1 MPKIIIQDN
10 IVLGKRFFSLIMQHT
25 NQDPRIKMD
34 KYSTMMKK
42 FYFVLVGVLLSISGW
57 AWDMRQGF
65 VENKGQWAAM
75 GRSVYF
81 ENTDRNIACRIT
93 SEGLE
98 YEWVKQSAGKIQS
111 ERVVLRPIGGQVQ
124 KFERKGWISPVY
136 YYQPQGEFTTASFES
151 VVIKDVYPNIDWK
164 IYTTEEGMKYDWIL
178 HAGADVK
185 DIQMIWDGVKKLEAV
200 NAGGLK
206 ISTNSGELEEN
217 APISFCKGQTLP
229 SSFVVRKNKVG
240 FDVKGWDGAS
250 ELTIDPEVIWSS
262 YYGGE
267 AFDEVNG
274 ISSDLDNNVFI
285 TGTTTSTSG
294 IAGISSTGI
303 MHQANINGTR
313 DAFVAKFNENGQR
326 LWATYYGGEG
336 QDEGNTIAVDRF
348 GFVYMAGT
356 TTSNYAIS
364 SFGFQTTLSGIRDGY
379 MVKFNTNGQRV
390 WGSYIG
396 GSASEGVLGMTI
408 DNEDRLIL
416 LGETTSNDFPAF
428 GNGDNIYGGQ
438 GDLFVT
444 CINGVGSL
452 YWSSY
457 WGGEGAE
464 YAGGIGYDIVSDN
477 VYISGSTSSVTGIA
491 FGTAQQP
498 NFSGGTKDGLIASF
512 DQLGAVQWSTYC
524 GGMALD
530 EVVDCSSDIYGNIYL
545 VGTTASSAM
554 ATPGAYQLN
563 YGGGLSDAF
572 VAQYNEQGQMVWR
585 SYFGGSA
592 ADEGSAIVADEIGNI
607 YFGGQTASTGLS
619 LNNPF
624 QSALSG
630 GTDVYFSKFTVE
642 GAPQWI
648 TYYGGAGNEE
658 LAYLSVDQSQKI
670 LFAGSAASSFL
681 SNNGWQAS
689 LNGGQ
694 DGWFGRIE
702 DCPNP
707 YVTIA
712 LDGEI
717 EFCEGE
723 SVMMAAGG
731 ADSYVWNTGDT
742 TAFLTIEES
751 GMYFVR
757 GLLDGCQG
765 ISVPIEVISK
775 PVPTVEIIASG
786 PTTICSGE
794 ILLELYPSISPDS
807 LVAYWEWND
816 GTQSDIQFVEAED
829 TYSIDVIAINGCEE
843 SASVNVQYADVPDV
857 LMALATDSI
866 CISASPLN
874 MVGLPVGGEFINT
887 NGTGIEG
894 SQFNPAAAG
903 GGAHFI
909 SYSYY
914 DADTE
919 CLIETAPEFI
929 DVLYAPVELFV
940 ADDTVCVFEPVVMLT
955 GIPAGG
961 FYTGIGVSGNQFYPS
976 ISGVG
981 PHNVTYNYVDPQGC
995 TNRAVRS
1002 IYVDACGTAV
1012 DELVQGD
1019 WKIYPNP
1026 SRDFVKISAKG
1037 WEQTGQLSVYSA
1049 DGKRV
1054 YQGLLLGDVTLD
1066 VQNWASGVYSLRIQ
1080 NNEKIEHHYFVKE

>member
-1 MPKIIIQDN
+1 MLRKA
-10 IVLGKRFFSLIMQHT
+10 FFSLIMQHT
-25 NQDPRIKMD
+25 NQDPRKTMD
-34 KYSTMMKK
+34 NCNTMMKK
-42 FYFVLVGVLLSISGW
+42 FYFLLVGFLLTISGW
-57 AWDMRQGF
+57 AYDMRQGF
-65 VENKGQWAAM
+65 VENKGQWSAA
-75 GRSVYF
+75 GRSVFF

-98 YEWVKQSAGKIQS
+98 YEWVKTEGNEFQL
-111 ERVVLRPIGGQVQ
+111 ERIVLRPIGGNVQ

-136 YYQPQGEFTTASFES
+136 YYQPQGDYATASFES

-164 IYTTEEGMKYDWIL
+164 IYTTSAGMKYDWIL

-185 DIQMIWDGVKKLEAV
+185 DIQMVWDGVSKLEVAQ
-200 NAGGLK
+200 NGGLE
-206 ISTNSGELEEN
+206 ISTLSGQLQED
-217 APISFCKGQTLP
+217 APLSFSNGKTLQ
-229 SSFVVRKNKVG
+229 SSFVVKKNKVG
-240 FDVKGWDGAS
+240 FNVSGWDGES
-250 ELTIDPEVIWSS
+250 DLTIDPEVIWSS

-294 IAGISSTGI
+294 ISGISSTGV

-396 GSASEGVLGMTI
+396 GSASEGVLGMAI

-464 YAGGIGYDIVSDN
+464 NAGGIGYDLVSDH
-477 VYISGSTSSVTGIA
+477 VYITGSTSSVTGISY
-491 FGTAQQP
+491 GVAQQP
-498 NFSGGTKDGLIASF
+498 NFSGGTKDGLIATF

-530 EVVDCSSDIYGNIYL
+530 EVVDCSSDIYGNLYL
-545 VGTTASSAM
+545 VGTTASSGI
-554 ATPGAYQLN
+554 ATPGSYQLN
-563 YGGGLSDAF
+563 YGGGVSDAF
-572 VAQYNEQGQMVWR
+572 MAQYNEQGQMVWR

-592 ADEGSAIVADEIGNI
+592 ADEGSAMVADEIGNI

-624 QSALSG
+624 QSALAG
-630 GTDVYFSKFTVE
+630 GTDVYFAKFTVE

-707 YVTIA
+707 YVTVA

-751 GMYFVR
+751 GIYFVR

-829 TYSIDVIAINGCEE
+829 TYSIDVTAINGCEK
-843 SASVNVQYADVPDV
+843 SASVNVEYADVPDV

-874 MVGLPVGGEFINT
+874 MVGLPVGGEFFNT

-903 GGAHFI
+903 GGQHFVY
-909 SYSYY
+909 YSFY
-914 DADTE
+914 DEDTE

-929 DVLYAPVELFV
+929 EVLYAPVELFV
-940 ADDTVCVFEPVVMLT
+940 ADDSVCVFETVVMLT
-955 GIPAGG
+955 GLPAGG

-976 ISGVG
+976 IAGNGV
-981 PHNVTYNYVDPQGC
+981 HMVTYNYVDPQGC
-995 TNRAVRS
+995 TNRAVRP
-1002 IYVDACGTAV
+1002 IFVDPCGTSV
-1012 DELVQGD
+1012 DEVAQNN
-1019 WKIYPNP
+1019 WNIYPNP
-1026 SRDFVKISAKG
+1026 AHDFLKISAKG
-1037 WEQTGQLSVYSA
+1037 WEQNSELNVYSA
-1049 DGKRV
+1049 DGKCV
-1054 YQGLLLGDVTLD
+1054 YQSLLLTDITLS

-1080 NNEKIEHHYFVKE
+1080 NNERIERFNIVKE

>member
-1 MPKIIIQDN
+1 MLRKA
-10 IVLGKRFFSLIMQHT
+10 FFSLIMQHT
-25 NQDPRIKMD
+25 NQDPRIKID
-34 KYSTMMKK
+34 NYNTMMKK
-42 FYFVLVGVLLSISGW
+42 FYFLLVGFLLTISGW

-65 VENKGQWAAM
+65 VENKGQWSTA
-75 GRSVYF
+75 GRSVFF

-98 YEWVKQSAGKIQS
+98 YEWVKTEGSEIQL
-111 ERVVLRPIGGQVQ
+111 ERIVLRPVGGNVQ

-136 YYQPQGEFTTASFES
+136 YYQPHGEYVTASFES
-151 VVIKDVYPNIDWK
+151 VVINDVYPNIDWK
-164 IYTTEEGMKYDWIL
+164 IYTTSEGMKYDWIL
-178 HAGADVK
+178 HAGADVR
-185 DIQMIWDGVKKLEAV
+185 DIQMVWDGVKKLEV
-200 NAGGLK
+200 SQNGGLK
-206 ISTNSGELEEN
+206 ISTLSGQLEEN
-217 APISFCKGQTLP
+217 APISFSNGKTLH
-229 SSFVVRKNKVG
+229 SSFVVKRNKVG
-240 FDVKGWDGAS
+240 FDVNGWDGLS

-274 ISSDLDNNVFI
+274 VSSDLENNVFI

-294 IAGISSTGI
+294 ISGISSTGV
-303 MHQANINGTR
+303 MHQSNINGTR
-313 DAFVAKFNENGQR
+313 DAFVAKFNDDGQR
-326 LWATYYGGEG
+326 LWASYYGGEG

-444 CINGVGSL
+444 CINGIGSL

-464 YAGGIGYDIVSDN
+464 YAGGIGYDLVSDN
-477 VYISGSTSSVTGIA
+477 VYITGSTSSVTGIA
-491 FGTAQQP
+491 YGVAQQP
-498 NFSGGTKDGLIASF
+498 NFSGGTKDGLIATF
-512 DQLGAVQWSTYC
+512 DQLGSVQWSTYC

-530 EVVDCSSDIYGNIYL
+530 EVVDCSSDIYGNLYL
-545 VGTTASSAM
+545 VGTTASSGM
-554 ATPGAYQLN
+554 ATPGSYQLN

-572 VAQYNEQGQMVWR
+572 IAQYDEQGQMVWR

-592 ADEGSAIVADEIGNI
+592 ADEGSAMVADEIGNI

-619 LNNPF
+619 FNNPF
-624 QSALSG
+624 QSSLAG
-630 GTDVYFSKFTVE
+630 GTDVYFAKFTVE

-723 SVMMAAGG
+723 SVMIAAGG

-751 GMYFVR
+751 GLYFVR

-765 ISVPIEVISK
+765 ISLPLQVISN
-775 PVPTVEIIASG
+775 PVPNVEIIASDA
-786 PTTICSGE
+786 TTICSGE

-829 TYSIDVIAINGCEE
+829 TYSITVTAINGCEE

-857 LMALATDSI
+857 MMALATDSI
-866 CISASPLN
+866 CISSSPLN
-874 MVGLPVGGEFINT
+874 MVGLPLGGEFINT
-887 NGTGIEG
+887 SGSGIEG
-894 SQFNPAAAG
+894 SQFNPMAAG
-903 GGAHFI
+903 GGQHFVY
-909 SYSYY
+909 YSYY
-914 DADTE
+914 DADSE

-929 DVLYAPVELFV
+929 EVLYAPVELFV
-940 ADDTVCVFEPVVMLT
+940 ADDTVCVFETVVMLT
-955 GIPAGG
+955 GLPAGG
-961 FYTGIGVSGNQFYPS
+961 FYTGIGVSGNQFYPN
-976 ISGVG
+976 IAGTGV
-981 PHNVTYNYVDPQGC
+981 HMVTYNYVDPQGC

-1002 IYVDACGTAV
+1002 IYVDPCGV
-1012 DELVQGD
+1012 FVEELAEGD

-1026 SRDFVKISAKG
+1026 AHEFLKISAKS
-1037 WEQTGQLSVYSA
+1037 WEQSGQLFVYSA
-1049 DGKRV
+1049 EGKCV
-1054 YQGLLLGDVTLD
+1054 YQSLLLNDITLD
-1066 VQNWASGVYSLRIQ
+1066 LQNWASGVYLLSIQ
-1080 NNEKIEHHYFVKE
+1080 NNEKIERHYIVKE